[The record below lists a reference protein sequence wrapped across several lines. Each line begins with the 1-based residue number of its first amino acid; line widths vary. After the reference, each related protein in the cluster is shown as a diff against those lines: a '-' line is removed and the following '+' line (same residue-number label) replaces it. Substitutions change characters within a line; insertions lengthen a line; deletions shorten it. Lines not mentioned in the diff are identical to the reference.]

1 MSRRIVLSTFALTVA
16 AATGAWVSPSLASP
30 SMVKWPPWI
39 SIESPVNP
47 YDPSA
52 RGAAM
57 LVRAAFR
64 EGQAQLSDLS
74 GSAEGIVAGTRRS
87 IALRFDTTGRPNVF
101 ALRKQWPT
109 EGTWLLR
116 IALKSTTAIV
126 TFDHAGNVASVRVP
140 TEFTA
145 TRDEVPR
152 AVGSKEIDSIL
163 AASVAEVAK
172 R

>member
-1 MSRRIVLSTFALTVA
+1 MFRRTLISTFALSLA
-16 AATGAWVSPSLASP
+16 AVTGAWVSPSLA
-30 SMVKWPPWI
+30 KWPPWI

-47 YDPSA
+47 YDASA

-57 LVRAAFR
+57 LVRTSFR
-64 EGQAQLSDLS
+64 EGMAQLSDLS
-74 GSAEGIVAGTRRS
+74 GSAEGIVAGARKT
-87 IALRFDTTGRPNVF
+87 IPLRFDTTSRPSVF
-101 ALRKQWPT
+101 ALRKQWPA

-126 TFDHAGNVASVRVP
+126 SLDHQGNVASVRIP

-145 TRDEVPR
+145 THDEVPR
-152 AVGSKEIDSIL
+152 AVGSKEIDSML
-163 AASVAEVAK
+163 AASVAEAAK

>member
-1 MSRRIVLSTFALTVA
+1 MSRRTLVSTFALSFIA
-16 AATGAWVSPSLASP
+16 IAGAWVSPSVASP

-47 YDPSA
+47 YDAST

-64 EGQAQLSDLS
+64 EGTAQLSDLT
-74 GSAEGIVAGTRRS
+74 GSAEGIVGGARRS
-87 IALRFDTTGRPNVF
+87 IALHFDSTGRPNVF
-101 ALRKQWPT
+101 ALRRQWPT

-116 IALKSTTAIV
+116 ISLMTTTAIV
-126 TFDHAGNVASVRVP
+126 TLDRSGNVASVRIP
-140 TEFTA
+140 TEMTA
-145 TRDEVPR
+145 THDEVPR

-163 AASVAEVAK
+163 AAALADPAK